1 MITPDKNMK
10 RKRLSGWRTRG
21 VARRGAAVVE
31 AAMCVPVAMILLF
44 GTVELTRGIHL
55 RQSMSVA
62 AYEGGRA
69 VTMPGASS
77 DSVRSSVD
85 QVMADRGVTEYTV
98 AISPADVATTGR
110 GELVTVSVAVPARSN
125 AIVPLEYFT
134 GRTANLNCSVTV
146 MKEF

>member
-1 MITPDKNMK
+1 MTPVTNMN
-10 RKRLSGWRTRG
+10 RPRRGGQRPSGG
-21 VARRGAAVVE
+21 SRRGAAVVE
-31 AAMCVPVAMILLF
+31 AAMCVPIAMILLF

-77 DSVRSSVD
+77 DSVRDSIG
-85 QVMADRGVTEYTV
+85 QVMTDRGITEYTV
-98 AISPADVATTGR
+98 TLTPDDVATTGR